1 MKLRNWLT
9 LVFAAALLAGCGSPG
24 PPVDPAPVGDVQ
36 RPTPAGTDMSG
47 QVDNSGPA
55 APECNPRA
63 SLRPDDTIRPGSTM
77 DDIVKRGYLIAGVD
91 QSTNLW
97 GFRDPHTGE
106 LQGFDIDVATEIAK
120 DLFDTDDP
128 PIRFRAI
135 NSGQREEVL
144 KNGEVDIVVR
154 TYSITCERMQ
164 EVAFSTVYFEAAQ
177 RVLVREKSGIQGIAD
192 LGGKRVCAA
201 ENSTSVDNL
210 TEADPQPAPV
220 QAANWTDCHVL
231 LQQGQVDAVSTDNTI
246 LAGMAAEDP
255 STRVV
260 GPPLSEELYGVGI
273 PQQNE
278 DMVRFVNASLEGVR
292 QDVWR
297 ARYAHWGLGEVL
309 GNMSPPRPVYR

>member
-1 MKLRNWLT
+1 MKRWSWLVPVLAAT
-9 LVFAAALLAGCGSPG
+9 LVAGCGSAG
-24 PPVDPAPVGDVQ
+24 MPVDPAPVGSVE
-36 RPTPAGTDMSG
+36 RPMPAGTDLSG
-47 QVDNSGPA
+47 KVEQGGAA
-55 APECNPRA
+55 APDCNPRA
-63 SLRPDDTIRPGSTM
+63 SLRPDDSITPGSTM

-97 GFRDPHTGE
+97 GFRNPHTGE
-106 LQGFDIDVATEIAK
+106 LQGFDIDVAKEIAK
-120 DLFDTDDP
+120 DIFGQENP
-128 PIRFRAI
+128 PIRFKAI

-144 KNGEVDIVVR
+144 KNGDVDIVVR
-154 TYSITCERMQ
+154 TYSITCERLQ

-177 RVLVREKSGIQGIAD
+177 RVLVTEKSGIRSIAE

-210 TEADPQPAPV
+210 TEARPRPRPV
-220 QAANWTDCHVL
+220 QAANWTDCLVL

-260 GPPLSEELYGVGI
+260 GPPLSQELYGVGI
-273 PQQNE
+273 PKQNE

-292 QDVWR
+292 KDVWKQR
-297 ARYAHWGLGEVL
+297 FAHWRLDAVL
-309 GNMSPPRPVYR
+309 GNMNPPRPEYR